1 MEEQVNHPS
10 HYNQGIEPIDII
22 ESWDLNFSLGNA
34 IKYILRSP
42 YKGKQIEDLEKARWY
57 IDREI
62 NRLKGDEE
70 MSILELLILALR
82 IYLLTISVTL
92 LLQMLTTLR
101 SQIYGIP
108 LGDNELLNTIILAV
122 LPGRNLVI
130 AFSSLTMLFN
140 SRTKFILRYMYVRNR
155 LDEIK
160 IVVDKEEDKEC

>member
-10 HYNQGIEPIDII
+10 HYVKGIEPIEVI

-62 NRLKGDEE
+62 NRLKGDEY
-70 MSILELLILALR
+70 MLMLVFRVYAATVAVALL
-82 IYLLTISVTL
+82 S
-92 LLQMLTTLR
+92 QMLTTAR
-101 SQIYGIP
+101 AQINGIS
-108 LGDNELLNTIILAV
+108 LSDDELLHTIILAA
-122 LPGRNLVI
+122 LPLLNLVI
-130 AFSSLTMLFN
+130 AFDNLIMLFR
-140 SRTKFILRYMYVRNR
+140 SKPQFILRYMFVRDR

-160 IVVDKEEDKEC
+160 ILEDKEDDKEC